1 MKIDRDKLRAL
12 AQAATGG
19 RWVTEGE
26 YINEHG
32 HLLYAYVAHENS
44 GMIAQAFANCRVK
57 TDDECRA
64 NAAFIAA
71 ACPATVLALLAEIE
85 RLNAEI
91 TDYQAGATRYED
103 LVEHFKKR
111 EREAL
116 ERATYWRQRAKSAE
130 GHLHASDF
138 QAACDALHLDSNYAD
153 IPAEKLSEVQRARIS
168 SAVNT
173 VLRAVNAQR
182 ERRRPA
188 DFVAYRDELAGKVL
202 CDLDLFED
210 LRDSAAEEAAQH
222 RQYMAGYRPQR
233 QQALD
238 EVVSRCNALIAD
250 VTDRR
255 DNQNLTHQ
263 ASNHSVK

>member
-1 MKIDRDKLRAL
+1 MNIDRDKLQAL
-12 AQAATGG
+12 ALAATGG

-71 ACPATVLALLAEIE
+71 ACPATILGLLAE
-85 RLNAEI
+85 N
-91 TDYQAGATRYED
+91 
-103 LVEHFKKR
+103 K
-111 EREAL
+111 AL
-116 ERATYWRQRAKSAE
+116 RDRAAYWRRRAKSAE

-138 QAACDALHLDSNYAD
+138 QAACDALHLDCNYAD
-153 IPAEKLSEVQRARIS
+153 TPAEHLSEVQRARIS
-168 SAVNT
+168 SAVYT

-188 DFVAYRDELAGKVL
+188 DFVAYRDELAGKVI

-263 ASNHSVK
+263 GDRGHECS